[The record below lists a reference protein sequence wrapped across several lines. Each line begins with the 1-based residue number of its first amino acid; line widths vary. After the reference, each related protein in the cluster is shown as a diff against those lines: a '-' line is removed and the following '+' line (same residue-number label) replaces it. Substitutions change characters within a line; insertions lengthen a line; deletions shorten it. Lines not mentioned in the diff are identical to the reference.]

1 MSAQVVTI
9 PTAHQPLIDVVAAD
23 AWDGNSSGVSWGAIF
38 AGAAAACSLSL
49 VLVILGFGLGLSAV
63 SPWTNTAA
71 NLSASAETI
80 GVSTIIWIAFTQIA
94 ASGLGGYLA
103 GRLRVKWARVHSDE
117 VYFRDTA
124 HGFMAWAV
132 ASLVT
137 AAFLTSAV
145 TAAIGSGVQASAT
158 VASGVAAGAG
168 AAAPTMQHGA
178 PTPSIDAS
186 ANYFV
191 DALFRTDSTAPAT
204 TDAAASAASHRE
216 ALAIFTNNLRAGD
229 LTAED
234 KTYLGQIVAK
244 QTGLNQ
250 ADAEKRVAD
259 RYTQLRTSMSNA
271 ANEGRQM
278 ADKARKAAAYS
289 SLWMFIALMC
299 GAFFASLAATYGGK
313 RRDHIV

>member
-9 PTAHQPLIDVVAAD
+9 PIASQPLSDVAATN
-23 AWDGNSSGVSWGAIF
+23 AWDGNSSGVSWGAIL
-38 AGAAAACSLSL
+38 AGAAAACSLSI
-49 VLVILGFGLGLSAV
+49 VLVILGFGLGLSAM
-63 SPWTNTAA
+63 SPWASQ
-71 NLSASAETI
+71 SASAETI
-80 GVSTIIWIAFTQIA
+80 GVSTIVWIAFTQIA

-103 GRLRVKWARVHSDE
+103 GRLRVKWVRVHSDE

-132 ASLVT
+132 ASLLT

-168 AAAPTMQHGA
+168 AAAA
-178 PTPSIDAS
+178 PAVEKAAS
-186 ANYFV
+186 AESRDGSVNYFV
-191 DALFRTDSTAPAT
+191 DTLFRTDAPAS
-204 TDAAASAASHRE
+204 TDAAAAAASRRE
-216 ALAIFTNNLRAGD
+216 ASAIFTTNLRGGD

-259 RYTQLRTSMSNA
+259 RYTQMRASLDKA
-271 ANEGRQM
+271 ANEVKQT
-278 ADKARKAAAYS
+278 AEKARKAATYS

-313 RRDHIV
+313 RRDHVV

>member
-1 MSAQVVTI
+1 MSAQVVTM
-9 PTAHQPLIDVVAAD
+9 PTTPQTLSHIATAD
-23 AWDGNSSGVSWGAIF
+23 AWDGNSSGVSWGAIL

-63 SPWTNTAA
+63 SPWASM
-71 NLSASAETI
+71 SASAEAM
-80 GVSTIIWIAFTQIA
+80 GVSTIVWIAFTQIA

-103 GRLRVKWARVHSDE
+103 GRLRVKWVRVHSDE

-168 AAAPTMQHGA
+168 AAAPAVEHA
-178 PTPSIDAS
+178 AS
-186 ANYFV
+186 TGSADGSVNYFV
-191 DALFRTDSTAPAT
+191 DALFRTDATAT
-204 TDAAASAASHRE
+204 TDVAAGAASRRE
-216 ALAIFTNNLRAGD
+216 TSAIFTNDLRGGD

-259 RYTQLRTSMSNA
+259 RYTQLRTSMTNA
-271 ANEGRQM
+271 ANQAKQT

-313 RRDHIV
+313 RRDHVI

>member
-1 MSAQVVTI
+1 MSAQVVTM
-9 PTAHQPLIDVVAAD
+9 PTPPQTLSHIATAD
-23 AWDGNSSGVSWGAIF
+23 AWDGNSSGVSWGAIL
-38 AGAAAACSLSL
+38 AGAAAACSLSF

-63 SPWTNTAA
+63 SPWTNTSASM
-71 NLSASAETI
+71 SASAETM
-80 GVSTIIWIAFTQIA
+80 GVSTIVWIAFTQIA

-103 GRLRVKWARVHSDE
+103 GRLRVKWVRVHSDE

-158 VASGVAAGAG
+158 LASGVAAGAG
-168 AAAPTMQHGA
+168 AAAPAMEHA
-178 PTPSIDAS
+178 AS
-186 ANYFV
+186 TGSADGSVNYFV
-191 DALFRTDSTAPAT
+191 DALFRTDATAT
-204 TDAAASAASHRE
+204 TDVAAAAASRRE
-216 ALAIFTNNLRAGD
+216 TSAIFTNDLREGD
-229 LTAED
+229 LAAED

-259 RYTQLRTSMSNA
+259 RYTQLRASMTHA
-271 ANEGRQM
+271 ANQAKQT
-278 ADKARKAAAYS
+278 ADKARKVAAYS

-313 RRDHIV
+313 RRDHVV

>member
-1 MSAQVVTI
+1 MSAQVINI
-9 PTAHQPLIDVVAAD
+9 PTTAQPLSDVAAAD
-23 AWDGNSSGVSWGAIF
+23 AWDGNSSGVSWGAIL

-63 SPWTNTAA
+63 SPWTNTSASQ
-71 NLSASAETI
+71 SASAETI
-80 GVSTIIWIAFTQIA
+80 GVSTIVWIAFTQIA

-103 GRLRVKWARVHSDE
+103 GRLRVKWVRVHSDE

-158 VASGVAAGAG
+158 VAAGVAAGAG
-168 AAAPTMQHGA
+168 AAAPAVEHA
-178 PTPSIDAS
+178 AS
-186 ANYFV
+186 TTSSDGSLGYFV
-191 DALFRTDSTAPAT
+191 DTLFRTDSTAT
-204 TDAAASAASHRE
+204 TDVAATAASRRE
-216 ALAIFTNNLRAGD
+216 ASSIFTNDLRSGD

-234 KTYLGQIVAK
+234 KTYLGQIVAR

-259 RYTQLRTSMSNA
+259 RYAQMRASLANTANA
-271 ANEGRQM
+271 ARQT
-278 ADKARKAAAYS
+278 AEKARKAATYS

-313 RRDHIV
+313 RRDHVV

>member
-9 PTAHQPLIDVVAAD
+9 PTAPQPLSDVAAAD
-23 AWDGNSSGVSWGAIF
+23 AWDGNSSGVSWGAIL

-63 SPWTNTAA
+63 SPWASQ
-71 NLSASAETI
+71 SASAATI
-80 GVSTIIWIAFTQIA
+80 GVSTIVWIAFTQIA

-103 GRLRVKWARVHSDE
+103 GRLRVKWVRVHSDE

-132 ASLVT
+132 ASLIT

-145 TAAIGSGVQASAT
+145 TAAVGSGVRASAT

-168 AAAPTMQHGA
+168 AAAPAIQQHVDATASSDA
-178 PTPSIDAS
+178 PVT
-186 ANYFV
+186 YFV
-191 DALFRTDSTAPAT
+191 DTLFRTDAT
-204 TDAAASAASHRE
+204 TTTDIAAVAASRRE
-216 ALAIFTNNLRAGD
+216 TSAIFTNDLRSGD

-234 KTYLGQIVAK
+234 KTYVGQIVAK
-244 QTGLNQ
+244 QTGINQ

-259 RYTQLRTSMSNA
+259 RYTQLRTSMTNA
-271 ANEGRQM
+271 ANEAKQTEE
-278 ADKARKAAAYS
+278 KARKAATYS

-313 RRDHIV
+313 RRDHVV

>member
-9 PTAHQPLIDVVAAD
+9 QTAPHPLSDVAAAD
-23 AWDGNSSGVSWGAIF
+23 AWDGSSSGVSWGAIL

-49 VLVILGFGLGLSAV
+49 VLVVLGFGLGLSAV
-63 SPWTNTAA
+63 SPWASQ
-71 NLSASAETI
+71 SASAETI
-80 GVSTIIWIAFTQIA
+80 GVSTIVWIAFTQIA

-103 GRLRVKWARVHSDE
+103 GRLRVKWVRVHSDE

-137 AAFLTSAV
+137 AALLTSAV

-168 AAAPTMQHGA
+168 AAAPVVENA
-178 PTPSIDAS
+178 AS
-186 ANYFV
+186 TESRNGPLNYFV
-191 DALFRTDSTAPAT
+191 DTLFRTDATST
-204 TDAAASAASHRE
+204 TDAAAASTSRRE
-216 ALAIFTNNLRAGD
+216 ASAIFTNDLRGGD
-229 LTAED
+229 LSAED
-234 KTYLGQIVAK
+234 KTYLGQIVAR

-259 RYTQLRTSMSNA
+259 RYTQLRASLAQT
-271 ANEGRQM
+271 ANEVKQT
-278 ADKARKAAAYS
+278 AEKARKAATYS

-313 RRDHIV
+313 RRDHVV